1 MPAETHTHAEAVD
14 ARTVLDFL
22 AVLVGVD
29 PDSADTVTLAE
40 IDLDDD
46 LAALHLWAAVV
57 EEFGE
62 RSLGD
67 FEPPE
72 PLPATLSQLAGTF
85 HEALSP

>member
-1 MPAETHTHAEAVD
+1 MPAETHTHTEAVD

-22 AVLVGVD
+22 AGLVGVD

-46 LAALHLWAAVV
+46 LAALDLWAAVV

-72 PLPATLSQLAGTF
+72 PLPARLSELAGRF